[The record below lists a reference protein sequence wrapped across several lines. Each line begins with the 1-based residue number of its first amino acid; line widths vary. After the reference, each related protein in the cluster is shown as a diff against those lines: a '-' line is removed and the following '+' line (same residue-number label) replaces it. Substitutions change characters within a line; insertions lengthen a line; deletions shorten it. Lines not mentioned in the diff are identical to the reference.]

1 MPNPLI
7 IYSREILLFGIII
20 AIVISSIIVLINTVL
35 NKYIAYY
42 ESPEGFLARINNDS
56 AEKEYREMV
65 KTRNTLTIIGSAS
78 LIASIAGFGVY
89 ITRYVRKDKAGD
101 IEEF

>member
-1 MPNPLI
+1 MI
-7 IYSREILLFGIII
+7 IS
-20 AIVISSIIVLINTVL
+20 AIIVFIDMFL

-42 ESPEGFLARINNDS
+42 ESPEGLLMRINNDS

-89 ITRYVRKDKAGD
+89 VTRYIRRDKTGD
-101 IEEF
+101 VEGF

>member
-1 MPNPLI
+1 MI
-7 IYSREILLFGIII
+7 IS
-20 AIVISSIIVLINTVL
+20 AIIVFVNMFL

-56 AEKEYREMV
+56 AEKEYREIV
-65 KTRNTLTIIGSAS
+65 RTRNTLIIIGSAS

-89 ITRYVRKDKAGD
+89 VTRYIKKDKAED
-101 IEEF
+101 VEEF